1 MMQGWETHG
10 WGMGG
15 GFGWGGGFVMVIVA
29 VVVILGIVFV
39 ARWAMEQGGR
49 GRKPPAG

>member
-1 MMQGWETHG
+1 MQG

-15 GFGWGGGFVMVIVA
+15 GFGWGGGFVVVIVSA
-29 VVVILGIVFV
+29 VVIVGIVFF

-49 GRKPPAG
+49 GRKWGCFA